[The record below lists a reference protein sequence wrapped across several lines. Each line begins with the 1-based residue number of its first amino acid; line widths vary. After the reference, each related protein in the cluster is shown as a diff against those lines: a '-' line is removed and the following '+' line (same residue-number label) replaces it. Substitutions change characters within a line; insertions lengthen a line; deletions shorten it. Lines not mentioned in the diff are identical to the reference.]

1 MAAIA
6 KTVTG
11 RGDEAA
17 WSVELEPGQT
27 TARSAEA
34 A

>member
-6 KTVTG
+6 RTLTG
-11 RGDEAA
+11 ADGPEA
-17 WSVELEPGQT
+17 WSVELEPV
-27 TARSAEA
+27 ARQAEA

>member
-11 RGDEAA
+11 EDGPEA
-17 WSVELEPGQT
+17 WSVELEPA
-27 TARSAEA
+27 ARSAGA
-34 A
+34 